1 MGPLMN
7 LVMQIYTPPSKRGR
21 VMGVVMASYYAAGPL
36 GYLLVGWLAKEHGV
50 EDVFLAIGIAMV
62 AVAVIGVLVPALRSL
77 DEEGPYEAELKATD
91 AKPTV

>member
-1 MGPLMN
+1 M
-7 LVMQIYTPPSKRGR
+7 
-21 VMGVVMASYYAAGPL
+21 
-36 GYLLVGWLAKEHGV
+36 
-50 EDVFLAIGIAMV
+50 FLAIGIAMV